1 MLLTCLGDVQARLCN
16 AGLPDEDAQLLIDD
30 ACKQAADEVRQRL
43 THARQIEIDNQSLCR
58 EREARQEAEALENLN
73 RLESERKAGLE
84 RQAELK
90 AAEDKNGP
98 RRGHS
103 GSGW

>member
-1 MLLTCLGDVQARLCN
+1 MMLTCLGDVQARICN
-16 AGLPDEDAQLLIDD
+16 AGLPDEAAEKMIDD
-30 ACKQAADEVRQRL
+30 ACQKAADEVRERL
-43 THARQIEIDNQSLCR
+43 THARNVEKDLYAMRR
-58 EREARQEAEALENLN
+58 ERDKNQQLKADSERLRLENERQE
-73 RLESERKAGLE
+73 SLE
-84 RQAELK
+84 RTAVLK